1 MKAWVLHGVN
11 NIRFEEVEKP
21 FPTENEALVCVKAAG
36 ICGSDIPRIYKTG
49 AHVHPL
55 VPGHEFSG
63 QVIEVGKRA
72 DAAWGGKRVGIFP
85 LIPCRRCVACQKQR
99 YEMCREYSY
108 LGSRRNGGFAEYA
121 AVPEWNLIEL
131 PDSVS
136 YEEAAMLEP
145 MAVAVHAMRRV
156 QFHKN
161 DTVVI
166 FGLGTI
172 GMLLLMF
179 LKDAGVENIL
189 AVGNKEFQRNTIL
202 ALGLDEN
209 CYCDSK
215 TQNVSE
221 WVMRHTG
228 QTGADVFFEC
238 VGRNDTYS
246 QAVDLTAPQG
256 RICLVGN
263 PYSDMTLEK
272 SVYWK
277 ILRNQI
283 TITGTWNSSFAHQ
296 NDDDWHYV
304 LERLTQ
310 KRILPKKLISHE
322 LKLQDAESGFLT
334 MRDKR
339 DDYMKVMIY
348 NETLL

>member
-1 MKAWVLHGVN
+1 MKAWVLHDVSD
-11 NIRFEEVEKP
+11 IRFEEVDKP
-21 FPTENEALVCVKAAG
+21 SIAADEVLVSVKAAG

-55 VPGHEFSG
+55 IPGHEFSG
-63 QVIEVGKRA
+63 QVVEVGKEA
-72 DAAWGGKRVGIFP
+72 DVKWLGKRAGIFP
-85 LIPCRRCVACQKQR
+85 LIPCRKCTACQKKH
-99 YEMCREYSY
+99 YELCRGYSY
-108 LGSRRNGGFAEYA
+108 LGSRRNGGFAEYV
-121 AVPEWNLIEL
+121 AVPEWNLIEM
-131 PDSVS
+131 PENVS

-156 QFHKN
+156 QLYKN

-166 FGLGTI
+166 LGLGTI

-179 LKDAGVENIL
+179 LKDAGIENIL
-189 AVGNKEFQRNTIL
+189 AVGNKQFQRNNVL
-202 ALGLDEN
+202 NLGLDEKS
-209 CYCDSK
+209 YCDSK

-221 WVMRHTG
+221 WIMQHTNHV
-228 QTGADVFFEC
+228 GADVFFEC
-238 VGRNDTYS
+238 VGRNETLS
-246 QAVDLTAPQG
+246 QAVDLTAPMG

-283 TITGTWNSSFAHQ
+283 AITGTWNSSFTHQ

-304 LERLTQ
+304 LGRLAQ
-310 KRILPKKLISHE
+310 KKISPKQLISHE
-322 LKLQDAESGFLT
+322 LKLEDAESGFLT

-339 DDYMKVMIY
+339 EDYIKVMIY
-348 NETLL
+348 P

>member
-1 MKAWVLHGVN
+1 MKAWVLHDVN
-11 NIRFEEVEKP
+11 NIHFEEVEKP
-21 FPTENEALVCVKAAG
+21 RPEENEVLVSVKAVG

-55 VPGHEFSG
+55 IPGHEFAG

-72 DAAWGGKRVGIFP
+72 NTAWIGKRVGIFP
-85 LIPCRRCVACQKQR
+85 LIPCENCTACQRKH
-99 YEMCREYSY
+99 YELCRSYSY
-108 LGSRRNGGFAEYA
+108 LGSRRNGGFAEYVT
-121 AVPEWNLIEL
+121 VPEWNLIEL
-131 PDSVS
+131 SESVA

-145 MAVAVHAMRRV
+145 MAVAVHAMRRI
-156 QFHKN
+156 QLHKN
-161 DTVVI
+161 DTVVV

-179 LKDAGVENIL
+179 LKDAGIENIL
-189 AVGNKEFQRNTIL
+189 AVGNKEFQRNTVL
-202 ALGLDEN
+202 ALGLNEK

-221 WVMRHTG
+221 WIMQHTN
-228 QTGADVFFEC
+228 QIGADVFFEC
-238 VGRNDTYS
+238 VGKNETFS
-246 QAVDLTAPQG
+246 QAVDVTAPQG

-283 TITGTWNSSFAHQ
+283 TLTGTWNSSFTHQ

-304 LERLTQ
+304 LSRLMQ
-310 KRILPKKLISHE
+310 RRILPKQLISHE
-322 LKLQDAESGFLT
+322 WKLQDAERGFLT
-334 MRDKR
+334 MRDKIE
-339 DDYMKVMIY
+339 DYMKVMIY
-348 NETLL
+348 I